1 MKSRMNRFR
10 SRKTCGCRGSED
22 QSVIVLAAEAI
33 DFTSQHVHQALQ
45 SVTGKI
51 QAICE
56 TSAKQSAKENNL
68 NKEQH
73 TVTGNAVLLIL
84 SNKQ

>member
-1 MKSRMNRFR
+1 MKSRMNRFHR
-10 SRKTCGCRGSED
+10 RKTFGCRGSED

-56 TSAKQSAKENNL
+56 TSAEQSAEENSL
-68 NKEQH
+68 HKKQH
-73 TVTGNAVLLIL
+73 TVTGNAVF
-84 SNKQ
+84 